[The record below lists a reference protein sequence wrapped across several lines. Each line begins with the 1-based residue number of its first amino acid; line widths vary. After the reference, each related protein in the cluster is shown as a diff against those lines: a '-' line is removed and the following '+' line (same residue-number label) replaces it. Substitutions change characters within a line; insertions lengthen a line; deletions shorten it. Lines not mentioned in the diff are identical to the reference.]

1 MLGLVLMRT
10 IFAWK
15 AAPAAAYLFM
25 RAFRAAVTHLLDI
38 RCYQ

>member
-1 MLGLVLMRT
+1 MLGLALMRT

-15 AAPAAAYLFM
+15 AAPAYLFM
-25 RAFRAAVTHLLDI
+25 RAFRAAVTHLLDL